1 MDKKLL
7 EIMNEFSSLN
17 VIVIGEAMLD
27 SYVKGHSDHLC
38 YEAPV
43 PVVSVA
49 EREDIPGG
57 AANTAINIKT
67 LAGRVQFLSVIG
79 SDAEGRA
86 LLDALEER
94 GVSSDHIYIDSTR
107 QTLAKQRV
115 MAETQ
120 MVVRL
125 DQGSTD
131 LIDVEAED
139 FLIKRLE
146 DLFPTCDAVI
156 ISDYD
161 YGVFTAR
168 LLKTLEHLQ
177 KQHPTIIVADSKHLS
192 RYHKLNLTAV
202 KPNYSQATQL
212 LHLKKLEDFNERIEQ
227 IIRNGN
233 QILEITNAQIA
244 AVTLDRDGALIF
256 ERDRPLYRTY
266 ARPAPYVTT
275 SGAGDT
281 FVAALTLALATGAS
295 TPAATEIASAAAS
308 IVVQKTG
315 TSACFV
321 EELLGYFSGEEKI
334 ITDTFLLAARVAAY
348 RHQGLKV
355 VFTNGC
361 FDIIHRGH
369 ITYLNQAK
377 EFGDILI
384 VGVNSDE
391 SVQRLKGPNRPI
403 NTLEDRVQVL
413 SAMSCVDHIVAFH
426 QDTPHE
432 LIKLVKPDI
441 FVKGGDYTRE
451 TLPEAELVDELGGE
465 LRILPYVK
473 AQSTTGVI
481 ERIKKQSELE
491 GLTQ

>member
-1 MDKKLL
+1 MDKKLF
-7 EIMNEFSSLN
+7 EIMDEFASLN

-27 SYVKGHSDHLC
+27 TYLRGSSDHLS

-43 PVVSVA
+43 PVVSIA
-49 EREDIPGG
+49 ERDDIPGG
-57 AANTAINIKT
+57 AANTAINVKT
-67 LAGRVQFLSVIG
+67 LKSRVHFLSVIG
-79 SDAEGRA
+79 NDAEGRA
-86 LLDALEER
+86 LLDVLEEQK
-94 GVSSDHIYIDSTR
+94 VSTDHVYVDCYR

-120 MVVRL
+120 MVVRF

-131 LIDVEAED
+131 PIDTEAED
-139 FLIKRLE
+139 FLIERLQE
-146 DLFPTCDAVI
+146 LFPTCDAVI

-161 YGVFTAR
+161 YGIFTQR
-168 LLKTLEHLQ
+168 LIKTLERLQ
-177 KQHPTIIVADSKHLS
+177 KQHPTIIVADSKQLT
-192 RYHKLNLTAV
+192 RFRKLNLTAV
-202 KPNYSQATQL
+202 KPNYSQAIQL
-212 LHLKKLEDFNERIEQ
+212 LNLPKLDDFNSRIEQ
-227 IIRNGN
+227 IVRHGDR
-233 QILEITNAQIA
+233 ILEITNAQIT

-266 ARPAPYVTT
+266 ARPAPHLTT

-281 FVAALTLALATGAS
+281 FVAALTLALTTGAS

-308 IVVQKTG
+308 IVVQKNG

-334 ITDTFLLAARVAAY
+334 LTDTFLLAARVAAY

-384 VGVNSDE
+384 IGVNSDE

-403 NTLEDRVQVL
+403 NNLEDRIQVL
-413 SAMSCVDHIVAFH
+413 NAFSCVDHIVAFH
-426 QDTPHE
+426 EDTPHE
-432 LIKLVKPDI
+432 LIKVVKPDI

-451 TLPEAELVDELGGE
+451 TLPEAPLVEELGGE
-465 LRILPYVK
+465 VHILPYVK
-473 AQSTTGVI
+473 HKSTTNVI
-481 ERIKKQSELE
+481 ERIRKQSELE